1 VPVPVSYAVFFQDIY
16 TDCAQMKSTVIV
28 ILLLCFCRLG
38 SAQSLDSS
46 SIFTRQDQL
55 TFYLFDVQNGLSNN
69 YINQIEQDSLGFIW
83 IATIDG
89 LNRYDGHTFQIYRK
103 SNRNPA
109 SGPAANYIERLKI
122 DQNQQ
127 LLLATN
133 KGLSIYDPK
142 SDSFIESDSFR
153 GLSPNAITNIIDGP
167 KGQKIVVTFDGDIQV
182 LDADGVHATYTHL
195 PSDKNTLSST
205 RISSL
210 AMQGDSILWVGHFD
224 KGLDKIDLL
233 RNKVTSLEYT
243 APSFPANVNSLYTD
257 ERGNVWIGSNA
268 GIHVITT
275 NADTLKIQASD
286 QPKLGLSDGNV
297 LCFEKGPFGNLW
309 IGTRNGGLNIL
320 NSERFLKDQKI
331 ELRWFRPEQDGSSVF
346 NRTVS
351 SLKLSRDGYMWIG
364 TSTGINFVNP
374 RGEPV
379 KLIQRN
385 LSKTETLSHDR
396 IGSLAEGKNGKIWI
410 GTDGGGLD
418 YFDPRTDRF
427 IHYAH
432 QPDDPRSLSNNYII
446 SLLEDSKERLW
457 VGTYQGGL
465 NLLDIKTGS
474 ARHYLQESQE
484 DGYDVRKIFEAKN
497 GQIWVGTN
505 RGGLY
510 RYHPPIDD
518 FDYVRQLGKI
528 DIRDIA
534 EDGLGNLWLATFG
547 DGIIRYNY
555 LTGEQ
560 ERFNESTI
568 PGFPA
573 EVVFAI
579 EVLNTGEVIAGS
591 RYEGLIRLNP
601 ETKAFTLFT
610 DENGLSNNSINSI
623 VKGKDGKMWLGTYR
637 GISFYDPQTNEVG
650 NLNSINNIQLS
661 EFNIGAALITQ
672 SGEVYMGGNKGI
684 NAFNPK
690 TLDSQAGDYPLL
702 FTDLRLMN
710 KKASA
715 GNDVGG
721 FSLPQA
727 LPYVSRLDFAHNQS
741 LIAIDFV
748 ALKLPVGKD
757 INYEYKLE
765 PFHSQWI
772 ATNQSGTANLS
783 NIPSG
788 EYLLKVRAS
797 SGSRIMAENEL
808 AITIHPPFWK
818 TWPAYLLYVVLLL
831 ILVGAGMRYYA
842 ERLNL
847 KNSLLFEKKQRHLEH
862 ELNEE
867 RVQFFTGFSHELKTP
882 LTLII
887 APIEDLLQETK
898 NAKHLKVLKLI
909 QKNAT
914 YLHEMI
920 SRLLEFRN
928 AELNANEL
936 NIISQ
941 SLVKP
946 LKQWIKQYQP
956 LARHKGIK
964 LTSELPESDLTADV
978 DIQKLHIIFNNLL
991 SNALKYCR
999 SNDQVNISLRE
1010 LPGELE
1016 LRVSDNGPGI
1026 PYEEQSKIFN
1036 WYYQGGVSSTEQGTG
1051 IGLALTKRL
1060 VEDHQGRIQLVS
1072 EPGKG
1077 SSFSVNIPRQRMK
1090 SYNPALKS
1098 LESSKEWIPETEDT
1112 QVQNSV
1118 NFNLE
1123 GNREVILLIDDNPQ
1137 ILEYMDTLLSETY
1150 DLIFATDGIQGLEK
1164 AMQYIPDLIISD
1176 IMMPE
1181 KNGID
1186 VCGVLKENPG
1196 TTHIPVILLSA
1207 KDSTE
1212 SITSG
1217 FGKGADD
1224 YITKPFESKILKSRI
1239 RNLLDSKIRLRTYYS
1254 EKSSQHDKLSPTE
1267 KSAVGR
1273 EKSFLK
1279 ELESHILSGIAQ
1291 QVTDV
1296 DTISQAMGMS
1306 RTSLFRKLKALTGQ
1320 NINQYTRT
1328 VKLKK
1333 AATLIKDEKLGVAQA
1348 AYEVGFVDVKYFRKL
1363 FKEQFGHLPSEL
1375 QETEMQESER

>member
-1 VPVPVSYAVFFQDIY
+1 
-16 TDCAQMKSTVIV
+16 MKPTI
-28 ILLLCFCRLG
+28 ITLLLLCFCRIG
-38 SAQSLDSS
+38 SGQSLDSS

-55 TFYLFDVQNGLSNN
+55 TFYLLDVQNGLSNN

-89 LNRYDGHTFQIYRK
+89 LNRYDGHGFQIYRK

-109 SGPAANYIERLKI
+109 GGPMANYIEQLII
-122 DQNQQ
+122 DQNQH

-133 KGLSIYDPK
+133 KGLSTYDPK
-142 SDSFIESDSFR
+142 ADSFIHSDLFR
-153 GLSPNAITNIIDGP
+153 GLNPNSISNIIKGP
-167 KGQKIVVTFDGDIQV
+167 QGHKIITTFDGDIKV
-182 LDADGVHATYTHL
+182 LDADSVIASFTHHL
-195 PSDKNTLSST
+195 LDPNSLSST
-205 RISSL
+205 RISAL

-224 KGLDKIDLL
+224 RGLDKIDLR
-233 RNKVTSLEYT
+233 RNKLTALEDS
-243 APSFPANVNSLYTD
+243 APSFPANINSLFTD
-257 ERGNVWIGSNA
+257 EVGNLWVGSNT
-268 GIHVITT
+268 GIRVITT
-275 NADTLKIQASD
+275 EADTLKLQASD
-286 QPKLGLSDGNV
+286 QPNLGLSDGNV

-320 NSERFLKDQKI
+320 NSAQFLKDQTI
-331 ELRWFRPEQDGSSVF
+331 ELKWFKPEQDGSSIF

-351 SLKLSRDGYMWIG
+351 SLKLSKDGYMWIG
-364 TSTGINFVNP
+364 TSTGLNFVNP
-374 RGEPV
+374 QGEPV
-379 KLIQRN
+379 KLIQRH
-385 LSKTETLSHDR
+385 LSKTETISHDR
-396 IGSLAEGKNGKIWI
+396 IGSLAEGNNGKIWI

-418 YFDPRTDRF
+418 YFDPRTER
-427 IHYAH
+427 ISHYAH
-432 QPDDPRSLSNNYII
+432 NPEDPNSLSNNYII
-446 SLLEDSKERLW
+446 SLLEDSKDRLW

-465 NLLDIKTGS
+465 NLLDTETGKS
-474 ARHYLQESQE
+474 KHYLQGSQE
-484 DGYDVRKIFEAKN
+484 NGHDVRKIFEGKN

-534 EDGLGNLWLATFG
+534 EDDLGNLWLATFG

-560 ERFNESTI
+560 ELFNENTI
-568 PGFPA
+568 PGFPV

-579 EVLNTGEVIAGS
+579 EVLENGEVIAGS

-601 ETKAFTLFT
+601 ESKAFALFT
-610 DENGLSNNSINSI
+610 DESGLSNNSINSMA
-623 VKGKDGKMWLGTYR
+623 KGKDGKIWLGTYR
-637 GISFYDPQTNEVG
+637 GISFFDPKTDEVG
-650 NLNSINNIQLS
+650 NLNSINNIQLA
-661 EFNIGAALITQ
+661 EFNIGAALVTQ

-690 TLDSQAGDYPLL
+690 TLDSQANNYPLI

-710 KKASA
+710 KKASVI
-715 GNDVGG
+715 NDGEG
-721 FSLPQA
+721 FRLTQA
-727 LPYVSRLDFAHNQS
+727 LPYLPELDLAHDQS
-741 LIAIDFV
+741 LISIDFV
-748 ALKLPVGKD
+748 ALKLPLGKD
-757 INYEYKLE
+757 VNYAYKLE

-772 ATNQSGTANLS
+772 ETNQTGTANLS

-788 EYLLKVRAS
+788 EYTLKARAS
-797 SGSRIMAENEL
+797 SGTKTIAENEI

-818 TWPAYLLYVVLLL
+818 TWPAYLLYLILLL
-831 ILVGAGMRYYA
+831 TLVVTGMRYYA
-842 ERLNL
+842 ERLKL

-887 APIEDLLQETK
+887 APVEDLLLETK
-898 NAKHLKVLKLI
+898 NAKHLKILKLI

-920 SRLLEFRN
+920 SKLLEFRN
-928 AELNANEL
+928 AELSVNEL
-936 NIISQ
+936 NIKSQ
-941 SLVKP
+941 PIVKP
-946 LKQWIKQYQP
+946 IKQWIEQYQP
-956 LARHKGIK
+956 LARHKGIRLK
-964 LTSELPESDLTADV
+964 SDLPKIDFIAAV

-991 SNALKYCR
+991 SNALKYCQT
-999 SNDQVNISLRE
+999 NDQITVLVKE
-1010 LPGELE
+1010 LSGEFE
-1016 LRVSDNGPGI
+1016 LCIRDNGPGI
-1026 PYEEQSKIFN
+1026 PYEDQQHVFN
-1036 WYYQGGVSSTEQGTG
+1036 WYYQSGANTEEKGTG

-1060 VEDHQGRIQLVS
+1060 VEDHQGSIELQSQPGEGCCFAIRIPVRAPENQQSSLHVEPAS
-1072 EPGKG
+1072 EWLPEPQHAKLHANI
-1077 SSFSVNIPRQRMK
+1077 SF
-1090 SYNPALKS
+1090 
-1098 LESSKEWIPETEDT
+1098 D
-1112 QVQNSV
+1112 
-1118 NFNLE
+1118 LE
-1123 GNREVILLIDDNPQ
+1123 GNREVILVIDDNPQ
-1137 ILEYMDTLLSETY
+1137 ILEYMETLLANEY
-1150 DLIFATDGIQGLEK
+1150 DLIFAENGNQGLEK
-1164 AMQYIPDLIISD
+1164 AKQYIPDLIISD

-1186 VCGVLKENPG
+1186 LCGVLKENPG

-1207 KDSTE
+1207 KSNTE

-1217 FGKGADD
+1217 YGKGADD
-1224 YITKPFESKILKSRI
+1224 YITKPFEGKILKSRI
-1239 RNLLDSKIRLRTYYS
+1239 RNLLNAKIRLRTYFL
-1254 EKSSQHDKLSPTE
+1254 EKNTQQEELSPSE

-1273 EKSFLK
+1273 EKSFLR
-1279 ELESHILSGIAQ
+1279 ELETHILSGIAE

-1320 NINQYTRT
+1320 NINQYTRS

-1333 AATLIKDEKLGVAQA
+1333 AAALIKEEKLGVAQA
-1348 AYEVGFVDVKYFRKL
+1348 AYEVGFTSVKYFRKL

-1375 QETEMQESER
+1375 NENEMQEQENEK

>member
-1 VPVPVSYAVFFQDIY
+1 MPISANNAGFSHGIY
-16 TDCAQMKSTVIV
+16 NECVQMKSTVI
-28 ILLLCFCRLG
+28 ILILLCFGRIG

-89 LNRYDGHTFQIYRK
+89 LNRYDGHSFQTYRK

-109 SGPAANYIERLKI
+109 AGPVANYIERLKI
-122 DQNQQ
+122 DQDQN

-142 SDSFIESDSFR
+142 SDSFIDSDLYR
-153 GLSPNAITNIIDGP
+153 GLNANSISHIIDGP
-167 KGQKIVVTFDGDIQV
+167 KDQKIIATSEGDIHI
-182 LDADGVHATYTHL
+182 LDTDGALTTFTHHH
-195 PSDKNTLSST
+195 SDPNSLSST
-205 RISSL
+205 QISAL
-210 AMQGDSILWVGHFD
+210 AIQGDSILWVGHFD
-224 KGLDKIDLL
+224 RGLDKIDLL
-233 RNKVTSLEYT
+233 RHKLTSLEDS
-243 APSFPANVNSLYTD
+243 APTFPANINSLFTD
-257 ERGNVWIGSNA
+257 EEGNLWVGSNA
-268 GIHVITT
+268 GIRVITT
-275 NADTLKIQASD
+275 DADTLKLQSSD
-286 QPKLGLSDGNV
+286 QPRLGLSDGNV

-320 NSERFLKDQKI
+320 NSKRFLKDQKI
-331 ELRWFRPEQDGSSVF
+331 ELKWYRPEQDGSSVF

-364 TSTGINFVNP
+364 TSTGLNFVNP
-374 RGEPV
+374 QGEPV

-385 LSKTETLSHDR
+385 LSKTETISHDR

-418 YFDPRTDRF
+418 YFDPITERI
-427 IHYAH
+427 IHYTH
-432 QPDDPRSLSNNYII
+432 NPEDPRSLSNNYII

-457 VGTYQGGL
+457 AGTYQGGL
-465 NLLDIKTGS
+465 NLLDVKTGKS
-474 ARHYLQESQE
+474 KHYLQESQE
-484 DGYDVRKIFEAKN
+484 NGHDVRKIFEGKN

-510 RYHPPIDD
+510 RYHPPSDD
-518 FDYVRQLGKI
+518 FDYVRKLGKI
-528 DIRDIA
+528 DIRDIV
-534 EDGLGNLWLATFG
+534 EDELGNLWLATFG

-560 ERFNESTI
+560 ELFNENTI
-568 PGFPA
+568 PGFPV

-579 EVLNTGEVIAGS
+579 EVLENGDVVAGS

-623 VKGKDGKMWLGTYR
+623 AKGKDGKIWLGTYR
-637 GISFYDPQTNEVG
+637 GISFFDPQTNEVG
-650 NLNSINNIQLS
+650 NLNSINNIQLA
-661 EFNIGAALITQ
+661 EFNIGAALVTQ

-690 TLDSQAGDYPLL
+690 TLDSRASDYPLV

-710 KKASA
+710 KRASVR
-715 GNDVGG
+715 NDVEG
-721 FSLPQA
+721 FRLTQA
-727 LPYVSRLDFAHNQS
+727 LPYLRLLDLAHDQS

-757 INYEYKLE
+757 VNYEYKLE

-783 NIPSG
+783 NIPPG
-788 EYLLKVRAS
+788 EYILKARAS
-797 SGSRIMAENEL
+797 SGKRIIAENEM

-831 ILVGAGMRYYA
+831 TLAVTGMRYYA
-842 ERLNL
+842 ERLQL

-887 APIEDLLQETK
+887 APVEDLLHETK

-909 QKNAT
+909 QKNAI

-920 SRLLEFRN
+920 SKLLEFRN
-928 AELNANEL
+928 AELNVNEL
-936 NIISQ
+936 SLKSQ
-941 SLVKP
+941 SLTKP
-946 LKQWIKQYQP
+946 LKQWIKQYEP

-964 LTSELPESDLTADV
+964 LRSDLPESDFTAAV

-991 SNALKYCR
+991 SNAVKYCR
-999 SNDQVNISLRE
+999 SKDLISISLRE
-1010 LPGELE
+1010 LPGEFE
-1016 LRVSDNGPGI
+1016 LCVSDNGPGI
-1026 PYEEQSKIFN
+1026 PYEEQSQIFN
-1036 WYYQGGVSSTEQGTG
+1036 WYYQGGESSAEKGNG
-1051 IGLALTKRL
+1051 IGLAMTKRL
-1060 VEDHQGRIQLVS
+1060 VEDHRGTIHLVS
-1072 EPGKG
+1072 QPGKG
-1077 SSFSVNIPRQRMK
+1077 SSFSVKIPLQSVK
-1090 SYNPALKS
+1090 TYSPALAATN
-1098 LESSKEWIPETEDT
+1098 EWLPASEDS
-1112 QVQNSV
+1112 QVRAKV
-1118 NFNLE
+1118 NFDLE
-1123 GNREVILLIDDNPQ
+1123 ENREVLLLIDDNPQ
-1137 ILEYMDTLLSETY
+1137 ILEYMDTLLSEDY
-1150 DLIFATDGIQGLEK
+1150 DLIFATNGIQGLEK
-1164 AMQYIPDLIISD
+1164 AMQYIPDLIVSD

-1186 VCGVLKENPG
+1186 VCGALKDNPA

-1207 KDSTE
+1207 KDNTE

-1239 RNLLDSKIRLRTYYS
+1239 RNLLNAKIRLRRYYS
-1254 EKSSQHDKLSPTE
+1254 EKNSQQEELSSSE

-1279 ELESHILSGIAQ
+1279 ELERHVLSGIAQ

-1296 DTISQAMGMS
+1296 DTISQAMAMS

-1333 AATLIKDEKLGVAQA
+1333 AAALIKDDKLGVAQA

-1375 QETEMQESER
+1375 QESEMQGIEK